1 MPELDPLQAVVKR
14 GRLTTPLIGRVVV
27 IDLPNAVAMSYTV
40 VAHGLM
46 PAGPNC
52 GVKEVARMAGTSPAS
67 V

>member
-1 MPELDPLQAVVKR
+1 MTENPLQAVVKR
-14 GRLTTPLIGRVVV
+14 GRLTTPLIRRVVV

-52 GVKEVARMAGTSPAS
+52 GVKRGCSDGGHSSANV
-67 V
+67 